1 MEEKLKSQFAPVK
14 SEMYQLLLSA
24 YCYERKFDHL
34 EGRLKTESRE
44 FLLEEVTSLRHLSNG
59 MILHICNLDDD
70 DSSVGSI
77 RAMTKSM
84 GKMKE
89 YNERTNVCKE
99 TLKSYRTQI
108 NNFKT
113 KYRNQFIAHRNGE
126 DYPDPFDLPDYRN
139 EFKEI
144 IQTALSALQCMWGTT
159 LKFGFRLGSRDA
171 TIDFKEELGVE

>member
-1 MEEKLKSQFAPVK
+1 MDERLKNQFTPVK

-24 YCYERKFDHL
+24 YCYERKL
-34 EGRLKTESRE
+34 EYLNERLKSESRA
-44 FLLEEVTSLRHLSNG
+44 FLLEEITSLRHLSNG

-70 DSSVGSI
+70 CSTWSM

-89 YNERTNVCKE
+89 YAQRAKE
-99 TLKSYRTQI
+99 CSDILKMYRAQI
-108 NNFKT
+108 NEFKT

-126 DYPDPFDLPDYRN
+126 SYPDPFDLPDYRA

-144 IQTALSALQCMWGTT
+144 IQTALSALQCIWGST
-159 LKFGFRLGSRDA
+159 LEFGFHLGSRDP
-171 TIDFKEELGVE
+171 TIDFKKALEVA